1 MIKTLSRYDRTMKLY
16 GNRIN
21 LYNEDGQKFIND
33 RAHEM
38 RDDGSID
45 NSVRYFDPPYVKR
58 NQMYIKNNP
67 ELRYSLGRYSD
78 YDGIKEIFR
87 PALSEKNTLLFT
99 NDVDGRYFQSLK
111 DLM

>member
-1 MIKTLSRYDRTMKLY
+1 MIETLGRYDRTMKLY
-16 GNRIN
+16 GDRIN

-38 RDDGSID
+38 RQDSTIDD
-45 NSVRYFDPPYVKR
+45 SVRYFDPPYVKS

-67 ELRYSLGRYSD
+67 ELRYALGKYSEK
-78 YDGIKEIFR
+78 DGIKEIFR

-99 NDVDGRYFQSLK
+99 NDVDGNYFQSLK
-111 DLM
+111 ELM